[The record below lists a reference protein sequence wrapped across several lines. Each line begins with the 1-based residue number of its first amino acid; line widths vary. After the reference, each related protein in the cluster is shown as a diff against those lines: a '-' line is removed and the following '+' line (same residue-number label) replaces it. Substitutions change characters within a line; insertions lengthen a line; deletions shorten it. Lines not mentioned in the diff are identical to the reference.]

1 MYINKWDNADKTIVK
16 QTVSG
21 RISAEEMRQGMIQLG
36 EMIDSVDHD
45 VFMITIVDNWIWLP
59 KEFGSIVRD
68 YDAHFRKNLVLEVI
82 VGSSHTLRLAM
93 NLASI
98 VAPRSFKLS
107 RVVKSEDEAYQ
118 LITEYRQGSPV

>member
-1 MYINKWDNADKTIVK
+1 MYINTWDNADKTIVK

-45 VFMITIVDNWIWLP
+45 VFMITVVDNWIWLP
-59 KEFGSIVRD
+59 KDFGSIVRD
-68 YDAHFRKNLVLEVI
+68 YDAHFRKNLVLQLI
-82 VGSSHTLRLAM
+82 VGSSYTLRLAM

-98 VAPRSFKLS
+98 VAPQSFELS
-107 RVVKSEDEAYQ
+107 RMVKSEAEAYE
-118 LITEYRQGSPV
+118 LIAKYQQGSPV

>member
-1 MYINKWDNADKTIVK
+1 MYINTWDNADKTIVK

-45 VFMITIVDNWIWLP
+45 VFMITVVDNWIWLP
-59 KEFGSIVRD
+59 KDFGSIVRD
-68 YDAHFRKNLVLEVI
+68 YDAHFRKNLVLQLI
-82 VGSSHTLRLAM
+82 VGSSYTLRLAM

-98 VAPRSFKLS
+98 VAPQSFELS
-107 RVVKSEDEAYQ
+107 RMVKSEAEAYE
-118 LITEYRQGSPV
+118 LIAQYQQGSPV

>member
-1 MYINKWDNADKTIVK
+1 MYINEWDNADKTIVK

-36 EMIDSVDHD
+36 EMIDSVDHE
-45 VFMITIVDNWIWLP
+45 VFMITVVDNWIWLP

-68 YDAHFRKNLVLEVI
+68 YDAHFRKNLVLQLI
-82 VGSSHTLRLAM
+82 VGNSLTLRIGM

-98 VAPRSFKLS
+98 VAPQSFKQS
-107 RVVKSEDEAYQ
+107 RMVKSEAEAYE
-118 LITEYRQGSPV
+118 LIAQYQQGIPV

>member
-1 MYINKWDNADKTIVK
+1 MYINEWDNADKTIVK

-36 EMIDSVDHD
+36 EMIDSVDHE
-45 VFMITIVDNWIWLP
+45 VFMITVVDNWIWLP

-68 YDAHFRKNLVLEVI
+68 YDAHFRKNLVLQLI
-82 VGSSHTLRLAM
+82 VGNSLTLRIGM

-98 VAPRSFKLS
+98 VAPQSFKQS
-107 RVVKSEDEAYQ
+107 RMVKSETEAYE
-118 LITEYRQGSPV
+118 LIAQYQQGIPV

>member
-1 MYINKWDNADKTIVK
+1 VYINEWDNADKTIVK

-36 EMIDSVDHD
+36 EMIDSVDHE
-45 VFMITIVDNWIWLP
+45 VFMITVVDNWIWLP

-68 YDAHFRKNLVLEVI
+68 YDAHFRKNLVLQLI
-82 VGSSHTLRLAM
+82 VGNSLTLRIGM

-98 VAPRSFKLS
+98 VAPQSFKQS
-107 RVVKSEDEAYQ
+107 RMVKSETEAYE
-118 LITEYRQGSPV
+118 LIAQYQQGIPV